1 MIAIPIAVIET
12 PPMANSTLHH
22 PGAKRLSEVTCGKII
37 AFPHPQALSCFI
49 QSRFV
54 GKRLMELRIRKSGP
68 EWPSQMSYLGVKQF
82 LLPST
87 KAAESQIFVI

>member
-1 MIAIPIAVIET
+1 MIAIPIAITST
-12 PPMANSTLHH
+12 PPVLIALFTTQA
-22 PGAKRLSEVTCGKII
+22 AKRLSEETCGKSI

-68 EWPSQMSYLGVKQF
+68 EWPSQMSYLGVKQL

-87 KAAESQIFVI
+87 KAAESQIFII

>member
-1 MIAIPIAVIET
+1 MIAIPITVTAT

-22 PGAKRLSEVTCGKII
+22 PAAKRLSEGTCGKSI

-49 QSRFV
+49 QSRFG
-54 GKRLMELRIRKSGP
+54 GKRLMELRIRKSGS
-68 EWPSQMSYLGVKQF
+68 EWPSQMSYLDVRQL

-87 KAAESQIFVI
+87 NAAESQIFII

>member
-1 MIAIPIAVIET
+1 MIAIPIAITAT
-12 PPMANSTLHH
+12 PPWLIALFTTQ
-22 PGAKRLSEVTCGKII
+22 AKRLSERTCGKSI

-49 QSRFV
+49 QFRFS

-68 EWPSQMSYLGVKQF
+68 EWPSQMSYLGVRQL

-87 KAAESQIFVI
+87 KAAESQIFII